1 MAILAVIL
9 YGNLSPVGW
18 AGMSLVGDMFIMI
31 CWLLTFL
38 FCSLDLLFARDDDKP
53 CVNRVIITLFLP
65 LICSGVAFYSLY
77 INVGDVFF
85 TGICQR
91 VILARFS

>member
-31 CWLLTFL
+31 CWLLPFL
-38 FCSLDLLFARDDDKP
+38 FCSLELLFARDDDKP
-53 CVNRVIITLFLP
+53 CVNRVIITLF
-65 LICSGVAFYSLY
+65 YH
-77 INVGDVFF
+77 
-85 TGICQR
+85 
-91 VILARFS
+91 

>member
-18 AGMSLVGDMFIMI
+18 AGNESGGRYVYYDLLVSS
-31 CWLLTFL
+31 FL
-38 FCSLDLLFARDDDKP
+38 FCSLELYLPAMMTSL

-65 LICSGVAFYSLY
+65 LICSGVAFILSISMSEMYSLLVY
-77 INVGDVFF
+77 ASGLF
-85 TGICQR
+85 
-91 VILARFS
+91 